1 MKWWSYLLVMAALV
15 GLATWTTKQLEARG
29 EARATAKYE
38 VALAKQREEARK
50 ELDAAKLKT
59 QETEA
64 LLRESKINQEHKDAE
79 NAQVISKQRKD
90 LAYLAGT
97 AGRLFDPNYKGPGCR
112 EGGSGQA
119 GADTGG
125 AQSGSGDA
133 AETSGLLSEEL
144 SGLLQQQAA
153 EADGINAAYISC
165 RADAFKLREL
175 VKP

>member
-15 GLATWTTKQLEARG
+15 GGTTWATNQLEARG

-38 VALAKQREEARK
+38 VALAKQREDAQK

-59 QETEA
+59 QETES

-112 EGGSGQA
+112 DGGSGPA
-119 GADTGG
+119 SPDTGG
-125 AQSGSGDA
+125 AQSGNGDTTEA
-133 AETSGLLSEEL
+133 GGLLSEEL

-153 EADGINAAYISC
+153 EADSINAAYLSC

-175 VKP
+175 LKP